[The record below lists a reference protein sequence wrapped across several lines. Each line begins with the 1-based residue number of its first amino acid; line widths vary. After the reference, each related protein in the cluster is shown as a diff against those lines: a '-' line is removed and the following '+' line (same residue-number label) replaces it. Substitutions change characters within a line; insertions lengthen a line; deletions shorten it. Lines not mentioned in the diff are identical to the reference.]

1 MLSVGIGFFLPLGTL
16 VARYLPRSYDR
27 QAVRDYW
34 AQRPISVARRLGHVV
49 YELVPLAGSYV
60 RDFLI
65 VSPEVEHAVN
75 LQTLHASQLREALTN
90 LGPAWVK
97 GESILHGLSEGES
110 SFLVQFSDSFSF
122 FLNQVDNS
130 SPFAPIWFHQQC

>member
-1 MLSVGIGFFLPLGTL
+1 
-16 VARYLPRSYDR
+16 VARHLPRSYDR

-34 AQRPISVARRLGHVV
+34 AQRPISVFRRLGHVA

-65 VSPEVEHAVN
+65 VPSKGEQALN

-97 GESILHGLSEGES
+97 GETVFTWIVLSSGRINDQS
-110 SFLVQFSDSFSF
+110 WSNFLIHFHFSYIRWTTAFH
-122 FLNQVDNS
+122 
-130 SPFAPIWFHQQC
+130 SP